1 MNLAFCA
8 WSIPRPP
15 RTNSE
20 GREPL
25 VLHHQGLPPFVD
37 NLADVRGTMMNL
49 RAPSPITRGLMLE
62 VFALLALAVLV
73 GIFVHSIIPLL
84 VAD

>member
-1 MNLAFCA
+1 
-8 WSIPRPP
+8 
-15 RTNSE
+15 
-20 GREPL
+20 
-25 VLHHQGLPPFVD
+25 
-37 NLADVRGTMMNL
+37 MNL